1 MSRLPQHVRKIDTP
15 AGTRYEARVNSGGR
29 SARIQLRK
37 RFRSA
42 SAAADWRRRTSAA
55 LADGAYTAK
64 QSLTVKQA
72 VEAWLAA
79 KALRVKPTT
88 HSAYSAALAPV
99 VKRYGKRTVQSI
111 TKADVEGLVADL
123 AAGKGKRKPWAR
135 TSINPMLAR
144 WRTVWA
150 GLHAEGVVPRNVIA
164 LVEPLRRPA
173 GQAAMKVDDSLT
185 LEEVDTLTAA
195 HVGHFREAFLLLALL
210 GLRRGEI
217 AGLRWSAVDLDPDTP
232 KLEVRATRVATADGT
247 IEQSSA
253 KTATSART
261 LPLPAR
267 VAAVL
272 KRTRAEQEAM
282 RRKAGNLWQGARN
295 GHVVALELGAP
306 PSPRTLDV
314 WWHASLKHAGLS
326 PRRLHAA
333 RHTAASLLN
342 SRGAAVPTIA
352 AWLGHSDGGTL
363 AMRVYVKA
371 RNDALADAAALF
383 D

>member
-1 MSRLPQHVRKIDTP
+1 MSRLPKHVRMIETP
-15 AGTRYEARVNSGGR
+15 GGTRYECRVNSGARAG
-29 SARIQLRK
+29 RIQLRK
-37 RFRSA
+37 RFKTA
-42 SAAADWRRRTSAA
+42 NAAGVWYTTTTAA
-55 LADGAYTAK
+55 LADGTYTAR

-79 KALRVKPTT
+79 KQLRVKPTT
-88 HSAYSAALAPV
+88 YSAYSAALAPV

-111 TKADVEGLVADL
+111 TRADVEALVADL
-123 AAGKGKRKPWAR
+123 AAGKGKCKPWAR

-144 WRTVWA
+144 WRNVWS
-150 GLHAEGVVPRNVIA
+150 GLHAEGVVSRNVIA
-164 LVEPLRRPA
+164 LVEPLRRDA
-173 GQAAMKVDDSLT
+173 GMPAMKTDDSLT
-185 LEEVDTLTAA
+185 IEEVETLTAA
-195 HVGHFREAFLLLALL
+195 HVGHFREAFILLALL
-210 GLRRGEI
+210 GLRRGEV
-217 AGLRWSAVDLDPDTP
+217 AGLCWSAVDLNSETP
-232 KLEVRATRVATADGT
+232 TLTVKATRVATATGT
-247 IEQSSA
+247 VEQNSA
-253 KTATSART
+253 KTARSSRT

-282 RRKAGNLWQGARN
+282 RRKAGNLWLGARN

-314 WWHASLKHAGLS
+314 WWHACLRRAGLP

-363 AMRVYVKA
+363 AMRVYVKH
-371 RNDALADAAALF
+371 RNDALDSAAKLF